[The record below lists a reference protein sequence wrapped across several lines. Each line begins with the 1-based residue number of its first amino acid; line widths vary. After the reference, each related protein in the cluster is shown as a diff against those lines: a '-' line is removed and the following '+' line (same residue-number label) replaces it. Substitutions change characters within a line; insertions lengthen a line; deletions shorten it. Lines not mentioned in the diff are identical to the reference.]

1 MNIITFSQIPANK
14 FITINMWVCM
24 SHMNMHIECTATFI
38 SLLSFKFAATV
49 PLASSA
55 SVDNRVFKVRQY
67 YFPVNHILD
76 MNVQRSVDFYIC
88 VKKPKL

>member
-1 MNIITFSQIPANK
+1 
-14 FITINMWVCM
+14 
-24 SHMNMHIECTATFI
+24 MHIECTATFI
-38 SLLSFKFAATV
+38 DLLSFKFAATV

-76 MNVQRSVDFYIC
+76 IYTYKD
-88 VKKPKL
+88 L